1 MHAILHRPARLARA
15 FLLACGLALVAA
27 CTSLGASPGADDVGL
42 PETFDVLTL
51 NLWHGGDAGKRPLE
65 DTLRVLQKAAPD
77 AVCFQES
84 RGLAEGRPDNAAVLA
99 ERMGWSYMAFS
110 GGRGVATRHRFAGRT
125 RHAAIVE
132 LPSGRQV
139 HVASVHLPAAPYQ
152 PYQLA
157 KIPYEG
163 GRFIST
169 EAEAIDEAKAA
180 RLPNLEA
187 LLEDLESAL
196 DDDAP
201 VVVAGDFNEP
211 SHLDWTS
218 AAARAGACPIAV
230 RWPGSM
236 LLEESGLQDA
246 WRALHPDP
254 LAWPGHTWTPT
265 TRPDDPKDRHDRI
278 DRVHHRGA
286 GLRPVR
292 VKVLGESIATSDLVV
307 APWPSDHR
315 GVLVSFLATGAPVE

>member
-1 MHAILHRPARLARA
+1 MHTTVLRPTRLVRV
-15 FLLACGLALVAA
+15 LLVACGLAFIAG
-27 CTSLGASPGADDVGL
+27 CASSGSRPSADDVGL

-77 AVCFQES
+77 AVCFQEA
-84 RGLAEGRPDNAAVLA
+84 RGLAEGRPDNAAALSA
-99 ERMGWSYMAFS
+99 RMGWSYMAFS

-157 KIPYEG
+157 GIAYEG

-169 EAEAIDEAKAA
+169 EAEAIAEAKAA
-180 RLPNLEA
+180 RLANLEA
-187 LLEDLESAL
+187 LLEDLEDAL

-211 SHLDWTS
+211 SHLDWTES
-218 AAARAGACPIAV
+218 AARAGACPLAV
-230 RWPGSM
+230 RWPGST
-236 LLEESGLQDA
+236 LLEQAGLQDA
-246 WRALHPDP
+246 WRGLHPDP

-265 TRPDDPKDRHDRI
+265 TRQDDPKDRHDRI

-286 GLRPVR
+286 GLRPMR
-292 VKVLGESIATSDLVV
+292 VKVVGESSATSDLVV
-307 APWPSDHR
+307 LPWPSDHR

>member
-27 CTSLGASPGADDVGL
+27 CASRGGSPNTDDVGL

-180 RLPNLEA
+180 RLANLEA

-211 SHLDWTS
+211 SHLDWTA

-286 GLRPVR
+286 GLRLVLL
-292 VKVLGESIATSDLVV
+292 KLLGESIATSDLVV